1 MNVFS
6 QTQRY
11 KALFWLSLFHL
22 LVITSSNYLV
32 QLPVSILGFHTTWGA
47 FSFPFIFLATDLTV
61 RIFGAPLARRIIF
74 AVMIPALL
82 ISYVISSLFYMGSW
96 QGFGALAHF
105 NLFVARIAT
114 ASFMA
119 YALGQIL
126 DVHVFNRLRQSRRWW
141 LAPTASTLFG
151 NVSDTLAFFFIA
163 FWRSPDA
170 FMAEHWME
178 IALVDY
184 CFKVL
189 ISIVFFL
196 PMYGVLLNM
205 LFKRLADKSEINAL
219 QASQRFVIRVVI
231 RWMNEPLWP
240 FIERKKSMRNLVKY
254 VGIGLLVMGLAAC
267 DDKDTNA
274 TAQGSV
280 AESNATGN
288 PVNLLDGK
296 LSFSL
301 PADMTDQSGKLG
313 TQANNMHVWSDATGQ
328 KAVIVIM
335 GDDPKED
342 LAVLAKRLEDQQRS
356 RDPQLQVVT
365 NKAIELK
372 GHKMQQLDSIISA
385 KGQTAYSSV
394 ILGNVGNQLL
404 TMQITLPAD
413 DQQKAQTTAENI
425 INTLV
430 IQ

>member
-1 MNVFS
+1 
-6 QTQRY
+6 
-11 KALFWLSLFHL
+11 
-22 LVITSSNYLV
+22 
-32 QLPVSILGFHTTWGA
+32 
-47 FSFPFIFLATDLTV
+47 
-61 RIFGAPLARRIIF
+61 
-74 AVMIPALL
+74 
-82 ISYVISSLFYMGSW
+82 
-96 QGFGALAHF
+96 
-105 NLFVARIAT
+105 
-114 ASFMA
+114 
-119 YALGQIL
+119 
-126 DVHVFNRLRQSRRWW
+126 
-141 LAPTASTLFG
+141 
-151 NVSDTLAFFFIA
+151 
-163 FWRSPDA
+163 
-170 FMAEHWME
+170 
-178 IALVDY
+178 
-184 CFKVL
+184 
-189 ISIVFFL
+189 
-196 PMYGVLLNM
+196 
-205 LFKRLADKSEINAL
+205 
-219 QASQRFVIRVVI
+219 
-231 RWMNEPLWP
+231 
-240 FIERKKSMRNLVKY
+240 MRNLVKY

-301 PADMTDQSGKLG
+301 PADMTDQSG

-404 TMQITLPAD
+404 TIQVTLPAD
-413 DQQKAQTTAENI
+413 DQQNAQTTAENI